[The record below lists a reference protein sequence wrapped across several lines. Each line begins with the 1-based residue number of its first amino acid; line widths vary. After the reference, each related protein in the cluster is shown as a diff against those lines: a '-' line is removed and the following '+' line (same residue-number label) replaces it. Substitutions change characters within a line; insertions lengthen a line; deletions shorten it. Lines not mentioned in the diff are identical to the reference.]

1 MKYLK
6 EEHILFALEGNVS
19 RLWNIMRQTKT
30 KVKRIQVK
38 IEKNTLIY

>member
-6 EEHILFALEGNVS
+6 EVHISLAFKGNVS
-19 RLWNIMRQTKT
+19 RLWNVIRQTKT
-30 KVKRIQVK
+30 KVKRIEVK